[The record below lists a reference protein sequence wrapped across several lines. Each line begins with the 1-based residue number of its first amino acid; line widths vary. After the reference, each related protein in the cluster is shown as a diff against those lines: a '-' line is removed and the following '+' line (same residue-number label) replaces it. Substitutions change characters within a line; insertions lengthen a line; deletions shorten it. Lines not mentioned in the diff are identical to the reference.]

1 MYLGLPDVVVV
12 AVKLRLLWWMKFV
25 VVVGRKEE
33 GGRLASFCLV
43 ERWKPMGGDGDRQ
56 PAGE

>member
-25 VVVGRKEE
+25 VVVGRKE
-33 GGRLASFCLV
+33 GGRRKVGELLFGRKMEAD
-43 ERWKPMGGDGDRQ
+43 GG
-56 PAGE
+56 